1 MRIRKF
7 LDESPL
13 YAVVRAARLLEGK
26 WNRVLETEAVTLLQ
40 GLMLVAV
47 MFEEPGQVTPSQL
60 AVQFGVTRGT
70 VSHCLS
76 ALEAAGLVKRQLDS
90 NDARSYRIGTTVEG
104 RKRAM
109 RLVRVFDRMEKH
121 TERELGSRAAK
132 TLVSGVRRMEAVAAP
147 GFES

>member
-1 MRIRKF
+1 
-7 LDESPL
+7 
-13 YAVVRAARLLEGK
+13 VRTARLLEGQ
-26 WNRVLETEAVTLLQ
+26 WNRALETEGVTLLQ
-40 GLMLVAV
+40 GLMLVAA

-60 AVQFGVTRGT
+60 AEQFGVTRGT

-109 RLVRVFDRMEKH
+109 RLVRVFDRVEKQ
-121 TERELGSRAAK
+121 TERELSSRVVRTVVTA
-132 TLVSGVRRMEAVAAP
+132 VRRMESVATP
-147 GFES
+147 GFEN